1 MGEKRKRTSLA
12 VASIA
17 LIVILAIAGTFAY
30 LQDSTG
36 DVTNKFDTNQVKVAL
51 NETTGNSYSII
62 PGTTQAKDPKVTVD
76 NSVDSY
82 VFVKVNDETQGLVTY
97 EIADGWAPLDGY
109 DGVYYREVNAGAQEK
124 TFSVLKGD
132 QVSYS
137 KSLTNEDMEG
147 KTSVGLTFTAYAI
160 QKAGV
165 TDNIADPEKALTAYR
180 VVAFGAST
188 DPKPATGNNLT
199 SILDEAENGDS
210 ILLTGDV
217 KLDSPLTIDKD
228 VTIIGDDDT
237 LIKSGTITTN
247 SDVTFA
253 HVAFEKPTNANSNA
267 TSIYA
272 KDGTEELVLKDCTF
286 TDPQWEAVQV
296 TSNNLKELVI
306 DGCTFNAA
314 NVQGVPSNY
323 GNAANQCIR
332 YIHVQPN
339 RTSGLNVTITNNTF
353 NDIAKAK
360 DSIVGIYYCSGEITV
375 GGNSFDGWGEDD
387 LKDGVS
393 GKLSIGWPEVEE
405 LKQVSLWESSST
417 TTRSFN

>member
-137 KSLTNEDMEG
+137 KSLTNEDMED

-165 TDNIADPEKALTAYR
+165 TDNIADSEKALTAYR
-180 VVAFGAST
+180 VVALGASL
-188 DPKPATGNNLT
+188 PEPATTENFT
-199 SILDEAENGDS
+199 DILNEAEAGDS
-210 ILLTGDV
+210 ILLTGEV
-217 KLDSPLTIDKD
+217 RLDSPLTITKD
-228 VTIIGDDDT
+228 VTIIGDDT
-237 LIKSGTITTN
+237 TRITSGTITTN

-314 NVQGVPSNY
+314 NVQGAPSNY
-323 GNAANQCIR
+323 GNTANQCIR

-375 GGNSFDGWGEDD
+375 GDNSFNGWGEDD